1 MHMSHTS
8 ARRTTRAPFPALA
21 VALML
26 AFLVTVPI
34 ACNRAASSPEST
46 QTTETSASTGS
57 STTST
62 ALPPAYATPESNAYT
77 RDLKRTALAAAKLA
91 DELSRAGV
99 APDDPR
105 AATVY
110 ALRARA
116 QAITARK
123 ALLEKQP
130 QVADEAAREMR
141 SLLAR
146 AGTTAQDATAEAL
159 ARVDARMRSLGVP
172 SSHPEQAAAV
182 LDGIIADLAPL
193 LPAESTSTTNGT
205 QTPTTTQ

>member
-1 MHMSHTS
+1 M
-8 ARRTTRAPFPALA
+8 ARRTARAPLSALVVA
-21 VALML
+21 VLL
-26 AFLVTVPI
+26 VLLVTVPV
-34 ACNRAASSPEST
+34 ACNWAASSPDGT
-46 QTTETSASTGS
+46 QTTETSVSTGS

-91 DELSRAGV
+91 DELSQAGV

-146 AGTTAQDATAEAL
+146 AGATAKDATAEAL
-159 ARVDARMRSLGVP
+159 ARVDARMDALGVP

-182 LDGIIADLAPL
+182 LDDIIADLAPL
-193 LPAESTSTTNGT
+193 LPAETTSTTHGA
-205 QTPTTTQ
+205 QVPTTQ